1 MPIELSLKQSL
12 AWEHLEDLTTTEVG
26 YGGAAGGGKSYF
38 GCVWHVY
45 RRMTYPESRGLIGR
59 AKLSALRESTLVTLF
74 KVCSDMG
81 YKSGEHFKYNGQDH
95 TILWANGSKTIL
107 KDLFLYPSD
116 PDFTSL
122 GSTEYTD
129 AFIDEA
135 TEITERAFDIVN
147 SRLRWKISDFGLIPK
162 TLITCNPSPG
172 WVKNRYIVD
181 DKRNSIV
188 LKPYQK
194 FVQALVTDNP
204 DENFKA
210 LYIEQLEKLTSDFDR
225 QRLLYGDW
233 EAEREVLNRFA
244 TQYDVSKHEST
255 SAVFRPQTPIIFI
268 FDFNLNP
275 FSANLA
281 HIWRDEKGEHCH
293 IFAEI
298 SIDAGSIDKMCD
310 YINSVYGKY
319 ISNSLVTGDSMG
331 KRRDLGQRDNAS
343 HYQQIQRLLG
353 MSKTQFRLP
362 NNPTHENS
370 RADTNYLL
378 AHFPDFKINPQTCP
392 NTCRDMRVVQCDAF
406 GSIIKKSRNDLTQ
419 QSDHLDNV
427 RYLVHTFLKPWINA
441 DQKTIR
447 K

>member
-1 MPIELSLKQSL
+1 MPIELSLKQSI
-12 AWEHLEDLTTTEVG
+12 AWEHLEDRVTTEVG

-181 DKRNSIV
+181 DKRNPIV

-204 DENFKA
+204 DVNFKA

-225 QRLLYGDW
+225 QRLLHGDW

-244 TQYDVSKHEST
+244 TQYDSTKHEST
-255 SAVFRPQTPIIFI
+255 KAVFRPQTPIIFI

-281 HIWRDEKGEHCH
+281 HVWRDDKGEHCH
-293 IFAEI
+293 VFAEI
-298 SIDAGSIDKMCD
+298 SIEAGSIDKMC
-310 YINSVYGKY
+310 
-319 ISNSLVTGDSMG
+319 T
-331 KRRDLGQRDNAS
+331 
-343 HYQQIQRLLG
+343 
-353 MSKTQFRLP
+353 
-362 NNPTHENS
+362 
-370 RADTNYLL
+370 
-378 AHFPDFKINPQTCP
+378 
-392 NTCRDMRVVQCDAF
+392 
-406 GSIIKKSRNDLTQ
+406 SIKD
-419 QSDHLDNV
+419 V
-427 RYLVHTFLKPWINA
+427 
-441 DQKTIR
+441 
-447 K
+447 

>member
-1 MPIELSLKQSL
+1 
-12 AWEHLEDLTTTEVG
+12 
-26 YGGAAGGGKSYF
+26 
-38 GCVWHVY
+38 
-45 RRMTYPESRGLIGR
+45 
-59 AKLSALRESTLVTLF
+59 LF
-74 KVCSDMG
+74 S
-81 YKSGEHFKYNGQDH
+81 
-95 TILWANGSKTIL
+95 
-107 KDLFLYPSD
+107 SD

-147 SRLRWKISDFGLIPK
+147 SRLRWKISDYGLIPK

-172 WVKNRYIVD
+172 WVKSRYIVD
-181 DKRNSIV
+181 EKRNPIE
-188 LKPYQK
+188 LKPYQQ

-204 DENFKA
+204 DENFKT

-233 EAEREVLNRFA
+233 EAERDVLNRFA
-244 TQYDVSKHEST
+244 TQYDVGKHEST
-255 SAVFRPQTPIIFI
+255 SAVFRPQSQVIFI

-281 HIWRDEKGEHCH
+281 HVWRDSEGEHCH
-293 IFAEI
+293 VFDEI
-298 SIDAGSIDKMCD
+298 SIEAGSIDKMCD
-310 YINSVYGKY
+310 HIKAVYGRN
-319 ISNSLVTGDSMG
+319 IPNSMVTGDSMG

-343 HYQQIQRLLG
+343 HYLQIQRMLG
-353 MSKTQFRLP
+353 MSSSQFKLP

-406 GSIIKKSRNDLTQ
+406 GSIIKKNRNDLTQ
-419 QSDHLDNV
+419 QSDHLDNI
-427 RYLVHTFLKPWINA
+427 RYLVNTFLKSWITSH
-441 DQKTIR
+441 QKIIR